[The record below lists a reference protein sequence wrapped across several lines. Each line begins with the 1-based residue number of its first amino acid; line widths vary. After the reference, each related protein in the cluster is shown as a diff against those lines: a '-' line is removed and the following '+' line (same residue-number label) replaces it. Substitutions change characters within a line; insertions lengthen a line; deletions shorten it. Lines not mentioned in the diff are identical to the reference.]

1 MLYLLLGSTAS
12 NVTTTIIVT
21 DTLLPSTLTKT
32 SNMWKLDCVLTSMW
46 DCRQKLSLHMSI
58 RCVYRCIFKHP
69 RSYCG
74 SDLSGQT
81 IFSAAFYLRI
91 PYRLDLF
98 VAKLFHNKHIKLDVC
113 LNFLLSYPLLR
124 FVCST
129 KSDNCFLPYS
139 ITMITTRA
147 FHMSSGWVWTH
158 CRTSWIKMSAA
169 HFTTSFML
177 SCEMG
182 SHRDNNGIFNANNR
196 V

>member
-1 MLYLLLGSTAS
+1 MFSHQCEVVDINYHFICQYVAFTDAS
-12 NVTTTIIVT
+12 SNIHVVTVA
-21 DTLLPSTLTKT
+21 
-32 SNMWKLDCVLTSMW
+32 
-46 DCRQKLSLHMSI
+46 
-58 RCVYRCIFKHP
+58 
-69 RSYCG
+69 
-74 SDLSGQT
+74 LSGQT

-158 CRTSWIKMSAA
+158 CRTSWVKMSAA

-182 SHRDNNGIFNANNR
+182 SHRDNNGIFNTNNR